1 MQKDSIVETLL
12 ALYCYFQQPHFV
24 DSAELT

>member
-12 ALYCYFQQPHFV
+12 ALYCYLKQPYFV